1 MKLTDIIIILVLLA
15 LVGGIALYLRR
26 QKKKGV
32 QCVGCPYAQS
42 CAARRA
48 GQACSS
54 AAQAVQRNAK

>member
-1 MKLTDIIIILVLLA
+1 MKLTDLVIILILLI
-15 LVGGIALYLRR
+15 LVGGVALYLNR

-42 CAARRA
+42 CAARGA